1 MTESEV
7 RLLRS
12 ILKRNIRQ
20 SVASLSGVLLLDPVP
35 DWMEGMTVG
44 EICLARRYLGPQ
56 RVEEA
61 LQGTGIRDDDLI
73 GSISLED
80 RHLIVLM
87 LRERWPNLV

>member
-1 MTESEV
+1 MDEAEI

-20 SVASLSGVLLLDPVP
+20 SVASLSSVLLLDPVP
-35 DWMEGMTVG
+35 DWMEGMTVA
-44 EICLARRYLGPQ
+44 ELCLARRHLGPQ

-61 LQGTGIRDDDLI
+61 LQGTGIEGDDLI